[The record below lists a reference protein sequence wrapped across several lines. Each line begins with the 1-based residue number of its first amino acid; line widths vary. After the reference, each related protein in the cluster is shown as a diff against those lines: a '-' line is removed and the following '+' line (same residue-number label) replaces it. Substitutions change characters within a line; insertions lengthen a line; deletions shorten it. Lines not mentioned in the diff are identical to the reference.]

1 MEKKK
6 SILITS
12 GPTREYLDPV
22 RYISNAS
29 SGRMGRALA
38 EAALAAGYE
47 VTVVSGPVEV
57 EYPKA
62 ARVIPVVTTEE
73 MYRAA
78 RDIFPKMT
86 GAIGAAAPCDYQ
98 PAVRAASKLSKESLT
113 RGGGVGVF
121 SLELRETPDII
132 ASLGAIK
139 RPGQWLIP
147 FALETENARARALE
161 KLRRKNGD
169 LILVNNQSA
178 IGASASH
185 LQILAPDGEILAS
198 LSGTKESMATELFRL
213 IEKRFGSGPERAV

>member
-1 MEKKK
+1 MPHSK
-6 SILITS
+6 SVLITS

-38 EAALAAGYE
+38 QAALEAGYA
-47 VTVVSGPVEV
+47 VTVVSGPVAV

-62 ARVIPVVTTEE
+62 AQVIPVETTEE

-78 RDIFPKMT
+78 KEVFPRMT
-86 GAIGAAAPCDYQ
+86 GAIGAAAPCDYR
-98 PAVRAASKLSKESLT
+98 PTHRAASKLSKESLT
-113 RGGGVGVF
+113 RGGNGLF
-121 SLELRETPDII
+121 TLEMEETPDIV
-132 ASLGAIK
+132 AALGAVK

-147 FALETENARARALE
+147 FALETENLHERALA

-178 IGASASH
+178 IGAGVSR
-185 LQILAPDGEILAS
+185 LEILAPGGEILAS
-198 LSGTKESMATELFRL
+198 LSGTKESMAAELFRL
-213 IEKRFGSGPERAV
+213 IEKRFASRS

>member
-1 MEKKK
+1 MESKK

-38 EAALAAGYE
+38 EAALAAGYG
-47 VTVVSGPVEV
+47 VVIVSGPVEV
-57 EYPKA
+57 EYPKG
-62 ARVIPVVTTEE
+62 ARVVPVVTTEE

-78 RDIFPKMT
+78 RDLFPKMA

-98 PAVRAASKLSKESLT
+98 PAYRAASKLSKESLT
-113 RGGGVGVF
+113 RAGSAGFF

-178 IGASASH
+178 IGARVSH
-185 LQILAPDGEILAS
+185 LNIIAPDGEILAS

-213 IEKRFGSGPERAV
+213 IEKRFGPGPERAV

>member
-1 MEKKK
+1 MTK

-38 EAALAAGYE
+38 QAALDAGYA
-47 VTVVSGPVEV
+47 VTIVSGPVSV
-57 EYPKA
+57 EYPKE

-78 RDIFPKMT
+78 VEVFPNMT
-86 GAIGAAAPCDYQ
+86 GAIGAAAPCDYR
-98 PAVRAASKLSKESLT
+98 PTRRSSSKLSKDVLS
-113 RGGGVGVF
+113 RGGIF
-121 SLELRETPDII
+121 SLELEETPDI
-132 ASLGAIK
+132 AAALGAVK

-147 FALETENARARALE
+147 FALETENLRERALA
-161 KLRRKNGD
+161 KLRAKRGD

-178 IGASASH
+178 IGAGVSR
-185 LQILAPDGEILAS
+185 LEILAPDGTVLAS
-198 LSGTKESMATELFRL
+198 LSGTKEAMAAELFRL
-213 IEKRFGSGPERAV
+213 IEKRFSSLS